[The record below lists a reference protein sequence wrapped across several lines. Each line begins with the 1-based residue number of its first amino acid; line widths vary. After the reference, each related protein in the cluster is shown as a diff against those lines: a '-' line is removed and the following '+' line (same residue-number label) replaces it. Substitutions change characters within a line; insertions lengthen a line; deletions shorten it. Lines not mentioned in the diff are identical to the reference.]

1 MTERRVTY
9 TTYNLPRMPT
19 WLKSVLPAIQ
29 IGLSVILIVLILIQS
44 KGSGLSGVFGGEGN
58 VYRTKRGAEKVI
70 FIVTIVVVILFFG
83 VAFLNAYR

>member
-1 MTERRVTY
+1 
-9 TTYNLPRMPT
+9 MPT

>member
-1 MTERRVTY
+1 
-9 TTYNLPRMPT
+9 MPA
-19 WLKSVLPAIQ
+19 WLKSALPAIQ
-29 IGLSVILIVLILIQS
+29 IGLSVVLIILILLQS

-70 FIVTIVVVILFFG
+70 FVGTIVVTILFFG